1 MEFENEKFIVCL
13 KKKKKKRKK
22 EGPLEM
28 VSYKAAWNVKM
39 RCLLCMWTRWRLCSR
54 KSDWEKKK
62 IKKKEMKGAE
72 MVVVPSITVVGERSW
87 IGGLIR
93 D

>member
-1 MEFENEKFIVCL
+1 MWKWDVYCVCGRDEGFVQERVIEK
-13 KKKKKKRKK
+13 
-22 EGPLEM
+22 
-28 VSYKAAWNVKM
+28 
-39 RCLLCMWTRWRLCSR
+39 
-54 KSDWEKKK
+54 KKK